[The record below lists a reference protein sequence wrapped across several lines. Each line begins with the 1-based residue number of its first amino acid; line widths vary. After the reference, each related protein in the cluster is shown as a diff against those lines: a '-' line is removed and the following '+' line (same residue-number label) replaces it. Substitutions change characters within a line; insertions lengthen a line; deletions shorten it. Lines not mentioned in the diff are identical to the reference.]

1 MQEMEFVTTGDGS
14 KTLFNEQIGECYH
27 SKHGAVQESKHV
39 FIHTGLDYYI
49 QQHQLDKVAI
59 LEVGFGTG
67 LNFTQTLAYIA
78 DKQVEIDYVGIEGF
92 PLPLEV
98 IQEIGYDAFVSEEDW
113 KNYISHYKDALT
125 GTMQINKQA
134 QLHINHTLL
143 MNFNYNKIFDIVY
156 FDAFAAVHQPE
167 MWSDEAL
174 AHVAKFIKPGGVFVT
189 YAITGNLKRSMKA
202 LGFTIEKA
210 PGAPG
215 KREMLRATKI

>member
-1 MQEMEFVTTGDGS
+1 MEFVTTADGS

-39 FIHTGLDYYI
+39 FIQTGLDYYI
-49 QQHQLDKVAI
+49 QKHSLKDITI

-67 LNFTQTLAYIA
+67 LNFTQTLAYTSG
-78 DKQVEIDYVGIEGF
+78 KEILVDYVGIEGY
-92 PLPLEV
+92 PLSLEV
-98 IQEIGYDAFVSEEDW
+98 IQQIGYDAFVSEENW
-113 KNYISHYKDALT
+113 NNYISGY
-125 GTMQINKQA
+125 KQA
-134 QLHINHTLL
+134 LNETTQIDSNTNLYIDHTLL
-143 MNFNYNKIFDIVY
+143 MDFGSDKTFDLVY
-156 FDAFAAVHQPE
+156 FDAFAAIHQPE

-174 AHVAKFIKPGGVFVT
+174 AHVAKFVKPGGVFVT

-215 KREMLRATKI
+215 KREMLRATKV